1 MHKRISVCSHDAN
14 PAVDRPSFHIRA
26 YRLTSASTRVM
37 RYGFRRRASR
47 RGLRGGRRTRSGWLG
62 REYSARRGS
71 RGGALIIRCPLNLSI
86 TAPSGAAA
94 IRGKSNSPQRKSAA
108 AFTREK
114 WRHQSCQG
122 CQWCGTVSPKD
133 RTRRDRVDRA
143 TFGGHHSASGSLRL
157 FEVQPP
163 LAAGGRALGVTAL
176 PEVQGQAM
184 ERYGARVPPT
194 GGCPTRNSDL

>member
-1 MHKRISVCSHDAN
+1 
-14 PAVDRPSFHIRA
+14 
-26 YRLTSASTRVM
+26 
-37 RYGFRRRASR
+37 
-47 RGLRGGRRTRSGWLG
+47 LG

-122 CQWCGTVSPKD
+122 CQWCGTVSP
-133 RTRRDRVDRA
+133 RTGRGVIESIERHLADTTVQAVLCCCSKCSHLWLLGEGRAVSRRCPRCKARRWNVTEPEFHPPGDALREIPISRRNQ
-143 TFGGHHSASGSLRL
+143 SGTDHIGTKAKRTLPVS
-157 FEVQPP
+157 
-163 LAAGGRALGVTAL
+163 AAGDADGIT
-176 PEVQGQAM
+176 
-184 ERYGARVPPT
+184 
-194 GGCPTRNSDL
+194 